1 MRRFESKVVALKGN
15 AADMEK
21 ALNEQGQQGWQLIG
35 IDSPLAFLQR
45 ELTPPAPTTVVNN
58 FQGGAPKKK

>member
-1 MRRFESKVVALKGN
+1 MRKFESKVIPLKGN
-15 AADMEK
+15 AFDMEK
-21 ALNEQGQQGWQLIG
+21 ALNELGQQGWQLIG

-45 ELTPPAPTTVVNN
+45 ELTAPAPTVVNN